1 MAIWYVGV
9 ANVLGNQ
16 HNRAGVLV
24 HMGTKIVFYSSDPL
38 FSCLGTKWGSTSA
51 TGTQAVVGKTEVRIL
66 GNGKGNPVPRPA
78 CF

>member
-1 MAIWYVGV
+1 MYWEMSTTEQESWSKWAQR
-9 ANVLGNQ
+9 LF
-16 HNRAGVLV
+16 H
-24 HMGTKIVFYSSDPL
+24 SSGPL

-51 TGTQAVVGKTEVRIL
+51 TGTQAVVGKPEVRIL